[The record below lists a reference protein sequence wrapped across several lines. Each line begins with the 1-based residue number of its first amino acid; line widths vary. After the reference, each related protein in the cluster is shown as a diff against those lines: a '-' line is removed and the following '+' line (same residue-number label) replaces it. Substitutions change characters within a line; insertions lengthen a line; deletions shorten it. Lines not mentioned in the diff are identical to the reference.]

1 MSMPPSDKRR
11 EWNRFGRSGPKSPPR
26 SPPARRVIT
35 VQYPS
40 TCPVCQK
47 PIEAGES
54 VMWMPGRSAIH
65 VDCAAKSVL
74 PIPPA

>member
-11 EWNRFGRSGPKSPPR
+11 EWNRFGRSGPKSPP
-26 SPPARRVIT
+26 ARRMIAA
-35 VQYPS
+35 QFPS

-47 PIEAGES
+47 LIEVGES
-54 VMWMPGRSAIH
+54 AMWMPGRSAIH
-65 VDCAAKSVL
+65 VGCAAKSVL